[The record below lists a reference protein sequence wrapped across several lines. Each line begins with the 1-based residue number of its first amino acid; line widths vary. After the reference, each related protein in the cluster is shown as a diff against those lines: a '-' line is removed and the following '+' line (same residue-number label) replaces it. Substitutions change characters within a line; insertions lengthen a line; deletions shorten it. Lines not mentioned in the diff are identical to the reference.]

1 MLLSW
6 VICRASPGASLSG
19 PGTVSVDTRQ
29 SHWPQGSLTG
39 QSSRGSL
46 APAMLCSIPGP
57 GLEHSVHDGV
67 RAGFFLGIGSG
78 TLFEFQR
85 GGGSSNRKFSLSSFC
100 YTVDSRPWSLV
111 NARVVSRQQ
120 RLFLAPVG
128 DIHRLTHGKSH
139 DSTDLQTG
147 R

>member
-46 APAMLCSIPGP
+46 APAMLCSIAGP
-57 GLEHSVHDGV
+57 DLEHSVHDGV
-67 RAGFFLGIGSG
+67 RAMGTFLGIGSG
-78 TLFEFQR
+78 TLSEFQR
-85 GGGSSNRKFSLSSFC
+85 GGGSSNYVNYL
-100 YTVDSRPWSLV
+100 VDSRQREIFLIQFLLHCESQGG
-111 NARVVSRQQ
+111 VSKTET
-120 RLFLAPVG
+120 FLGPCWGPSVQ
-128 DIHRLTHGKSH
+128 
-139 DSTDLQTG
+139 TDPQ
-147 R
+147 